1 MLVLPK
7 ESRKLFKD
15 PFGTLHRDIS
25 TVLPELAGRI
35 VYSVGDVVTH
45 NLKKNGITPAIT
57 VVDGQTMRSPCS
69 RMPEIS
75 GECIHVE
82 NPAGTITED
91 LEKALTYAIGHTPI
105 TIMVDGEEDLAVIP
119 LVIAAPESSVILY
132 GQPNK
137 GIVLRTI
144 DDKAKA
150 AAKELLR
157 HFVRVGEQK

>member
-1 MLVLPK
+1 
-7 ESRKLFKD
+7 
-15 PFGTLHRDIS
+15 
-25 TVLPELAGRI
+25 
-35 VYSVGDVVTH
+35 
-45 NLKKNGITPAIT
+45 
-57 VVDGQTMRSPCS
+57 
-69 RMPEIS
+69 
-75 GECIHVE
+75 VE